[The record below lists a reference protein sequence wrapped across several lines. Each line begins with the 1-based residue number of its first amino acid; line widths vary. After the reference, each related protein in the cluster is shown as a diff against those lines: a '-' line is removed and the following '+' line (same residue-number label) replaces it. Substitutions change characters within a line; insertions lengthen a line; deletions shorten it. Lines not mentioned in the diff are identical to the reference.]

1 MALKSK
7 AISKNNIVKKS
18 FLVLL
23 ILTLSACVEKQVFK
37 EKGFDPNSIKSI
49 AVLPFQNLS
58 NHATAHK
65 IAKESFEIELRTANS
80 WQVNS
85 LSTSS
90 LYKLGLDSSKYN
102 PFEELEVNE
111 LVGSSNWNAESQS
124 STHLVVGKVQEY
136 KYKRGLGEKPV
147 VGLSASLYEL
157 DLSNSVQKYKLLAS
171 VQLSLQPGVE
181 LWDQGALSQLCM
193 KASKQIVSELV
204 SGQE

>member
-7 AISKNNIVKKS
+7 AIFNNIAQKS

-23 ILTLSACVEKQVFK
+23 VLALSACVEKQVFK
-37 EKGFDPNSIKSI
+37 EKGFDPSSIKSI
-49 AVLPFQNLS
+49 VVLPFQNLS
-58 NHATAHK
+58 NHATAHN
-65 IAKESFEIELRTANS
+65 IARESFEIELRATTT

-85 LSTSS
+85 LYSSS
-90 LYKLGLDSSKYN
+90 LYKLGLDSSKYS
-102 PFEELEVNE
+102 PFDELELDK

-124 STHLVVGKVQEY
+124 SSHFVVGKVQEY

-157 DLSNSVQKYKLLAS
+157 DATNSAQKYKLLAT
-171 VQLSLQPGVE
+171 VQLSLQPGIE

-204 SGQE
+204 SNEE